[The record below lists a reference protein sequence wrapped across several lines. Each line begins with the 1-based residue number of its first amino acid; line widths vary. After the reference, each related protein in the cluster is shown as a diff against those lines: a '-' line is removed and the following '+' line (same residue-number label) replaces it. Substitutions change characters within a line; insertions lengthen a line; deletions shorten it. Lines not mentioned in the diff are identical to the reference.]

1 MLAEIF
7 MLHSPQSD
15 ATVSVCHV
23 GRIWRLEC
31 LPRLSQVSRVI
42 GCPRLRGSP
51 TVE

>member
-23 GRIWRLEC
+23 PRGRSTV
-31 LPRLSQVSRVI
+31 LSA
-42 GCPRLRGSP
+42 
-51 TVE
+51 